1 MNKIAQSGF
10 SLLEMMIVV
19 TILGVVATVALPLL
33 SNNDP
38 QKLSVAAEETAN
50 ILRFA
55 ISETKRTNGYV
66 LVDGKTT
73 AGHLQLYYSD
83 INANLGA
90 AINDP
95 LTKRSFDLNVTSSAF
110 SQGVT
115 LTPQFRGGGQVRALL
130 LIDPTLSNMKA
141 PTSIGGGVGPGIAL
155 QANSD
160 VLLTLGSQSILVS
173 INEKTGLV
181 TLP

>member
-1 MNKIAQSGF
+1 MRKIAQRGF
-10 SLLEMMIVV
+10 TLVEMLIVIV
-19 TILGVVATVALPLL
+19 ILGIVAIVAIPLL
-33 SNNDP
+33 SSNDP
-38 QKLSVAAEETAN
+38 QKLNVAAEETAN
-50 ILRFA
+50 TLRFA

-66 LVDGKTT
+66 LVDGQTT
-73 AGHLQLYYSD
+73 AGRLKLYYSD

-95 LTKRSFDLNVTSSAF
+95 LTKRSSDLNVTSSAF

-155 QANSD
+155 QANSG
-160 VLLTLGSQSILVS
+160 VLLTLGSQSVTVS
-173 INEKTGLV
+173 INQTTGLV